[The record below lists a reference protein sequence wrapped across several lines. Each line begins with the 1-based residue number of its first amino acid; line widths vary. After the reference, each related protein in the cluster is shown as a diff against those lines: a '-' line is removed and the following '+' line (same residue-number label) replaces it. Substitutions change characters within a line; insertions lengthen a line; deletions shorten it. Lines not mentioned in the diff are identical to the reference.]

1 MPSFSL
7 LRARIL
13 RSVRSFSTLDA
24 PVKIY
29 VIEGILLSIVST
41 ILSNNN
47 NLFANRLGANDYQLG
62 LLSSIPQ
69 LVNILILLPGG
80 VIADS
85 LKNKKRMVL
94 GTISASGVLYL
105 AIGLATGF
113 AQNQFIAFLA
123 LFATSA
129 GTTTLYSISWQ
140 SLFPDV
146 ISIEKRN
153 KTLTL
158 RTFGVMLISVISPL
172 ATGSIL
178 SSIGTNEGKI
188 AAHQTF
194 FVLVGVLTFVQV
206 FALSRLKPQNAPKPQ
221 GMSLKALK
229 EAGAALLRNK
239 RFIYFASVT
248 IFFYMTWHMDW
259 TLFYIGQT
267 QYLGFNEFQ
276 LALATVLAG
285 LAQFL
290 TLRFWS
296 RVNERKGVIF
306 AMLFGVLGLAFPP
319 ISMIVGVSLPQPLGK
334 IVFLVMYTISCLGFA
349 TVTLNVFQCL
359 LQVLDEKNRALSIS
373 IFTVFSSLSNACLP
387 MFGVMLY
394 KWLGGNLSGLK
405 MTFAIIFVLR
415 IIAAGLWFKRYL
427 DTKDE
432 FPVRQG

>member
-1 MPSFSL
+1 MSSLSL
-7 LRARIL
+7 LRARIT

-29 VIEGILLSIVST
+29 VIEGILLTIVST
-41 ILSNNN
+41 ILGNNN
-47 NLFANRLGANDYQLG
+47 NLFANRLGADDYQLG
-62 LLSSIPQ
+62 LLSFLPQ
-69 LVNILILLPGG
+69 LVNIMILLPGG

-85 LKNKKRMVL
+85 LKNKKLMVL
-94 GTISASGVLYL
+94 GTIGASGVLYL

-113 AQNQFIAFLA
+113 AQNQFAAFLG

-129 GTTTLYSISWQ
+129 GTTTLYNISWQ

-146 ISIEKRN
+146 IPIEKRN

-158 RTFGVMLISVISPL
+158 RTFGIMLVTVASPL

-188 AAHQTF
+188 AAHQAF
-194 FVLVGVLTFVQV
+194 FVLVGALTLVQV
-206 FALSRLKPQNAPKPQ
+206 FALARLKPQNAPKPQ
-221 GMSLKALK
+221 GMSLKALM

-239 RFIYFASVT
+239 RFIYFAFVT

-267 QYLGFNEFQ
+267 QYLGFNEFE

-296 RVNERKGVIF
+296 GVNERKGVVF
-306 AMLFGVLGLAFPP
+306 AMFFGVLGLAFPP
-319 ISMIVGVSLPQPLGK
+319 LSMIVGVSLPQPAGK
-334 IVFLVMYTISCLGFA
+334 AVFLAMYTISSLGFA

-405 MTFAIIFVLR
+405 ATLSIVFVLR
-415 IIAAGLWFKRYL
+415 LIAAALWLKRWF
-427 DTKDE
+427 DTRDE
-432 FPVRQG
+432 FPVRQ